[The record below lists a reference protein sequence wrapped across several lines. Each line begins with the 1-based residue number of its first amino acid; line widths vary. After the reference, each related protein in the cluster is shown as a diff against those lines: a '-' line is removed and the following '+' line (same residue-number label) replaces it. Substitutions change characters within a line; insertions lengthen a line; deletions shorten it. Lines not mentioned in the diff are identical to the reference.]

1 MIFVIGTLGLICV
14 MLAWMLHGAWGELE
28 EAYKELDFKDALIS
42 DLKTSI
48 TKERRKSRQIEALW
62 SAEQLGK

>member
-1 MIFVIGTLGLICV
+1 MPFVIGSLALICV
-14 MLAWMLHGAWGELE
+14 ILAWALHNAWGELE

>member
-1 MIFVIGTLGLICV
+1 MAIVIGMLGLICV
-14 MLAWMLHGAWGELE
+14 MLAWMLHVAWGELE

-62 SAEQLGK
+62 SADQLGK

>member
-1 MIFVIGTLGLICV
+1 MPFVIGSLALICV
-14 MLAWMLHGAWGELE
+14 MLAWALHNAWGELE

-62 SAEQLGK
+62 SADQLGK